1 MSTSI
6 LLKTMLLEYPIL
18 ISYLVNFLII
28 KYKTRKQPTLG
39 LLYSPVLLD
48 MINICVDVFQYAF
61 GESWLGLPW
70 LRGMCDQVLNEF
82 LFLTFIYLTLL
93 WVRRNRRHSHLQRHS
108 SQWIHIFDAYLI
120 PTVGYEVNLDMFNH
134 KDTVIVY
141 IYLSTVG
148 FIWK

>member
-6 LLKTMLLEYPIL
+6 LLKQCYWSTLH
-18 ISYLVNFLII
+18 ISYLVNFLTIR
-28 KYKTRKQPTLG
+28 YKTRKQPTLG

-93 WVRRNRRHSHLQRHS
+93 WVRRNRRHSHLQSHS
-108 SQWIHIFDAYLI
+108 SHLPEPAICQKEQVTLSLTKAQFSVNSYFGC
-120 PTVGYEVNLDMFNH
+120 TFSFTCYEL
-134 KDTVIVY
+134 
-141 IYLSTVG
+141 
-148 FIWK
+148 